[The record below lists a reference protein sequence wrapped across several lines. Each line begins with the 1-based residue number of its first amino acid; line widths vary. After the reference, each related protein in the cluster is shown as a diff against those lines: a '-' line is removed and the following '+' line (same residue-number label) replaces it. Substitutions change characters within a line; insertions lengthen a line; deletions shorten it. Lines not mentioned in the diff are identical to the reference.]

1 MDFKT
6 LLPILISA
14 VAVIVAVWQALI
26 AKLQLDQAKSTKT
39 ETEKLLQEVKEKV
52 SKIESITDET
62 RKDVREQISKL
73 VDKQDENFKTLLTA
87 PQQNSQNEMIA
98 QLLPQLLANGET
110 LKMLMDYSKKKKKKM
125 RNI

>member
-98 QLLPQLLANGET
+98 QLLPQLLANGDT
-110 LKMLMDYSKKKKKKM
+110 LKMLMDYSKKQEKK
-125 RNI
+125 

>member
-26 AKLQLDQAKSTKT
+26 AKLQLDQSKSTKT

-110 LKMLMDYSKKKKKKM
+110 LKMLMDYSKK
-125 RNI
+125 

>member
-110 LKMLMDYSKKKKKKM
+110 LKMLMDYSKNKGTD
-125 RNI
+125 